1 MSNYFFCNEEYIN
14 LSLVFFLIKW
24 FLGFYYTV
32 KVIVLCLHYPS
43 ILFISLK
50 TKLPLES
57 FEKTKPVWW
66 TTIAG
71 PYKSNRLGQHRQ
83 DILYRKKC
91 VFFLFIVWSNTY
103 GTDTIEATLETK
115 RTRTDC
121 SSVCETY
128 WLLIFL
134 YMYMY
139 KGFNKRMNKKY
150 IQKVFLKNIMRSA
163 HSFLFFYQINNQNR
177 TRFFQCN

>member
-1 MSNYFFCNEEYIN
+1 MVLRFLLHCKGHSLMFTLSEYFNYFFKNKAAVRKLWKN
-14 LSLVFFLIKW
+14 KTSLMNDN
-24 FLGFYYTV
+24 
-32 KVIVLCLHYPS
+32 C
-43 ILFISLK
+43 
-50 TKLPLES
+50 
-57 FEKTKPVWW
+57 
-66 TTIAG
+66 

-91 VFFLFIVWSNTY
+91 VLFLLIVWSNTY
-103 GTDTIEATLETK
+103 GTDTIVATLETK

-163 HSFLFFYQINNQNR
+163 HSFLFFYLINNQNR

>member
-1 MSNYFFCNEEYIN
+1 MNDNC
-14 LSLVFFLIKW
+14 
-24 FLGFYYTV
+24 
-32 KVIVLCLHYPS
+32 
-43 ILFISLK
+43 
-50 TKLPLES
+50 
-57 FEKTKPVWW
+57 
-66 TTIAG
+66 
-71 PYKSNRLGQHRQ
+71 PYKSNRLGQNRQ

-91 VFFLFIVWSNTY
+91 VLFLLIVWSNSY
-103 GTDTIEATLETK
+103 GTDTIVATLETK

-128 WLLIFL
+128 WLLVQNLYNFFKCQCKHSPITRDALFILLCTEQLFNVIFL

-150 IQKVFLKNIMRSA
+150 IQKVFFKNIMRSA
-163 HSFLFFYQINNQNR
+163 HSFLFFYLINNQNR